1 MWRLALL
8 TLSATLLSGCSYV
21 YDLLAVARNGEL
33 TFIVSD
39 QSPSDP
45 SCFHQIEVVS
55 ADRIAV
61 DPAPG
66 DDPIR
71 AGYGTVWR
79 DQVERKVGWGVDC
92 ENQFPFAYGRN
103 LKGNQRVDHGLVEPK
118 PLARNTVYEILTVSG
133 ATGYGGG
140 RFLIHDDGRI
150 ENLPAT

>member
-21 YDLLAVARNGEL
+21 YDLLAVVRNGEL
-33 TFIVSD
+33 IFVVSE

-45 SCFHQIEVVS
+45 NCLHEIEVGS

-61 DPAPG
+61 DPEAG

-71 AGYGTVWR
+71 TGYGTVWR
-79 DQVERKVGWGVDC
+79 DEVEREVGWGADC

-103 LKGNQRVDHGLVEPK
+103 LKGNQRADFGLVEPK
-118 PLARNTVYEILTVSG
+118 ALDRNTVYEIRTVTG
-133 ATGYGGG
+133 VTGYGFG
-140 RFLIHDDGRI
+140 RFLIHNDGRI